1 MKKTHYILFCLL
13 AIEGYGQVAVSNDPT
28 DHEPH
33 PNAILDVKSTVPA
46 KAVLI
51 PSVSQISNAANP
63 SGDSTFKGALLYSK
77 NNASVYEH
85 DGTQWKSTYDYI
97 VETKPQYLAHF
108 SRPSNVT
115 LSCTI
120 PFLGTNCTV
129 PNIAIPISNSGGSN
143 FQGTNINLS
152 LTSNIITV
160 NEVALYRIT
169 YRSYAVLGSSAP
181 VEVRLKLQKAN
192 AATPTV
198 FTDIDSQSFTSDNA
212 RLGYNPVFNGSIVI
226 LLNTGDKI
234 SLSGY
239 MQYSPTVP
247 VPGLSASATFQNNG
261 TNGTGELIFEKV
273 IL

>member
-1 MKKTHYILFCLL
+1 MKKTHFMLFCMLTVS
-13 AIEGYGQVAVSNDPT
+13 GYAQVSISTNPS

-46 KAVLI
+46 KAVLL

-63 SGDSTFKGALLYSK
+63 VGDNTFKGALVYNK

-85 DGTQWKSTYDYI
+85 DGTRWKSTYDYV
-97 VETKPQYLAHF
+97 VETKPQYFAHF

-120 PFLGTNCTV
+120 PFLGTGCTV
-129 PNIAIPISNSGGSN
+129 SNVIIPISNSGSSD

-152 LTSNIITV
+152 LASNIITV
-160 NEVALYRIT
+160 NEAALYRIT
-169 YRSYAVLGSSAP
+169 YRSFAALATASSDLK
-181 VEVRLKLQKAN
+181 LKLQKAN
-192 AATPTV
+192 AATPTT
-198 FTDIDSQSFTSDNA
+198 FADIDSQSFTSDNA

-226 LLNTGDKI
+226 QLNAGDKI

-239 MQYSPTVP
+239 MQYSPLIP
-247 VPGLSASATFQNNG
+247 LPGLTASATFQNNG
-261 TNGTGELIFEKV
+261 TNGTGELVFEKV

>member
-1 MKKTHYILFCLL
+1 MKKIHYILFCLM
-13 AIEGYGQVAVSNDPT
+13 AMEGYAQVAISTNPS

-46 KAVLI
+46 KAVLLT
-51 PSVSQISNAANP
+51 SVPQISDAANP
-63 SGDSTFKGALLYSK
+63 VGDNTFKGALVYSK

-85 DGTQWKSTYDYI
+85 DGTRWRSTYDYV

-108 SRPSNVT
+108 SRPSNVA

-129 PNIAIPISNSGGSN
+129 SNILIPISNSGPSD

-160 NEVALYRIT
+160 NETALYRIT
-169 YRSYAVLGSSAP
+169 YRSYAVLGSNSP
-181 VEVRLKLQKAN
+181 VEARLKLQKAS
-192 AATPTV
+192 AATPTT
-198 FTDIDSQSFTSDNA
+198 FADIDSQSFTSDNA

-226 LLNTGDKI
+226 QLNAGDKI

-247 VPGLSASATFQNNG
+247 VPGLSSSATFQNNG
-261 TNGTGELIFEKV
+261 SNGTGEIIFEKV